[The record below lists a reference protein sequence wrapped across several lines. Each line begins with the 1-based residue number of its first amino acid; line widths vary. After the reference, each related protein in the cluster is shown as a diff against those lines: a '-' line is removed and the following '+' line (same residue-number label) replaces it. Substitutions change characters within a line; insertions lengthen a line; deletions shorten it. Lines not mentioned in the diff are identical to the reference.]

1 MSAALA
7 LDGLQ
12 SYVAQHQR
20 MAARL
25 PGGETWS
32 ALRSHAL
39 ARLLQLGWPT
49 ARDESWKYVPLR
61 LLEKRV
67 FEAPPPEPVPLDASA
82 LAARTLKLASVN
94 RLVFVNGILVPSL
107 SSALDSSNGIAITS
121 LAAELERDPEQA
133 RARMRLPG
141 DDAEDRLALLNLA
154 FLADGVDLRV
164 RADAAPAPVYLQ
176 FVSCGEHRASYP
188 RVVIDLEAGARASI
202 IEHFV
207 TLGDAETFANSVTD
221 IRLGTNA
228 QLEHLIV
235 AEPNVHSFVL
245 SSVVAELGADSRLLA
260 HRVLLSGLLSR
271 FSLRAHLDGRGA
283 AIDANALLLADGREH
298 LEAHSVI
305 RHRAPDT
312 RSAERFR
319 GVAGDRA
326 RGVFNGRIVVEPGAA
341 RSESQQSSRS
351 VLLSEK
357 AEIDSRPQLEILHND
372 VKCSHGATTGQLD
385 PAVLFYLLSR
395 GIDPQTARALLIY
408 AFLDDVLAKLEL
420 PELRQQL
427 ERRISSALPDQQR
440 IEEFL

>member
-1 MSAALA
+1 MSTAPAI
-7 LDGLQ
+7 DGLQ

-20 MAARL
+20 IAARL
-25 PGGETWS
+25 PGGETWN
-32 ALRSHAL
+32 ALRGEAL
-39 ARLLQLGWPT
+39 DRLLQLGWPT

-67 FEAPPPEPVPLDASA
+67 FEAPTLEPVPVDATA
-82 LAARTLKLASVN
+82 LAARTLKLMPVT
-94 RLVFVNGILVPSL
+94 RLVFVNGILIPAL
-107 SSALDSSNGIAITS
+107 SSPLEPRDGITIAS
-121 LAAELERDPEQA
+121 LAAEIERNPEQA
-133 RARMRLPG
+133 SLRIRMPG
-141 DDAEDRLALLNLA
+141 DDADDRLALLNLA
-154 FLADGVDLRV
+154 FLADGVDLRI
-164 RADAAPAPVYLQ
+164 RAGASPAPLYLQ
-176 FVSCGEHRASYP
+176 FVSCGEHRASHP
-188 RVVIDLEAGARASI
+188 RVLIDMEAGARASI

-221 IRLGTNA
+221 IRLGSNA

-235 AEPNVHSFVL
+235 AEPNAHSFVL
-245 SSVVAELGADSRLLA
+245 SGVVAELAADSRLLA

-271 FSLRAHLDGRGA
+271 FSLRAYLDGRGA
-283 AIDANALLLADGREH
+283 AIDTNALLLADGREH

-305 RHRAPDT
+305 RHRATDT

-351 VLLSEK
+351 ILLSEK

-385 PAVLFYLLSR
+385 PSVLFYLLSR

-427 ERRISSALPDQQR
+427 ERRISNALPDQQR